1 MIDMKILVTGGC
13 GFIGSNLA
21 ESLVDNGHDVTVL
34 DNYLLGRN
42 ENIEKIKAKIKLVK
56 GDIRNEKL
64 VMKLTN
70 NTDIIFNEA
79 AASSSPMFMKT
90 LKDAVSANVDG
101 FINILNAAKENY
113 VKRVIYASTSSIYGN
128 QKLLKEN
135 MLTTPPNFYAVTKL
149 MNEHLAILF
158 GQNYDLETVGFRY
171 MSVYGPNENSKGIY
185 ANIATQFLKD
195 MKNGKSP
202 VIYGDGTQMRD
213 FIYVKDVVKA
223 NILAMNSKKKMIGEV
238 LNVGTGNSTS
248 LNKLVRIINKT
259 IGKNIKPTYVKN
271 TVKNYIQVQKAD
283 ITRCK
288 KTIGFI
294 PDFTLEQGL
303 KKMYNC
309 Y

>member
-1 MIDMKILVTGGC
+1 MKILVTGGC